1 MKKAILA
8 AAVLFTSLTSC
19 EKNNKVP
26 TPPSNTC
33 DCYKQ
38 YQQMGA
44 NGVWF
49 DTNNTNT
56 FSDLCEK
63 DGDIVQETMMT
74 RYIYVCQ

>member
-1 MKKAILA
+1 MKKVILA
-8 AAVLFTSLTSC
+8 VAVVLFTSC
-19 EKNNKVP
+19 NKDNKAP

-44 NGVWF
+44 GGVWS
-49 DTNNTNT
+49 DTYNTNT

-63 DGDIVQETMMT
+63 DGDIVEESLMT

>member
-1 MKKAILA
+1 MKKTILTL
-8 AAVLFTSLTSC
+8 AVLTLLISC
-19 EKNNKVP
+19 KKENKAP

-33 DCYKQ
+33 ECYKQ

-44 NGVWF
+44 GGVWF
-49 DTNNTNT
+49 DTYDTSP

-63 DGDIVQETMMT
+63 DGDIVEESLMI